1 MLVNYILEAIE
12 ENLLTSS
19 TAKEVSAR
27 IDLLQAV
34 QFITNSWGRV
44 STKTIQNCFAK
55 CGFKH

>member
-1 MLVNYILEAIE
+1 MLVNYILETTE

-27 IDLLQAV
+27 TDLLQAV
-34 QFITNSWGRV
+34 QFITDSWGRV
-44 STKTIQNCFAK
+44 STKIVQNCFAK